1 VIGHMKAE
9 GHLGR
14 CYLKG
19 RAGDDRVRPKPVIGP
34 LEIGHDCREQLP
46 SALMR
51 KPHVIEHH
59 LEWGNARGGDLRLPA
74 AGAAQWGALGRRRAG
89 REDRVAE
96 PKAEAPKRGRAVV
109 VPVNCSKNSQ
119 EQVR

>member
-1 VIGHMKAE
+1 MPEAAT
-9 GHLGR
+9 
-14 CYLKG
+14 Y
-19 RAGDDRVRPKPVIGP
+19 A
-34 LEIGHDCREQLP
+34 CR
-46 SALMR
+46 
-51 KPHVIEHH
+51 
-59 LEWGNARGGDLRLPA
+59 A

-96 PKAEAPKRGRAVV
+96 PKAEAPRRGRAVV

>member
-14 CYLKG
+14 GYLKG

-59 LEWGNARGGDLRLPA
+59 LEWGKLEGKIVWRNLKLRRPN
-74 AGAAQWGALGRRRAG
+74 AGAR
-89 REDRVAE
+89 
-96 PKAEAPKRGRAVV
+96 
-109 VPVNCSKNSQ
+109 
-119 EQVR
+119 

>member
-59 LEWGNARGGDLRLPA
+59 LEWGNARGGDLRLPGGRDLIFLVQRSGA
-74 AGAAQWGALGRRRAG
+74 HWGAAELEGKIVWRNLKLRRSNAGAR
-89 REDRVAE
+89 
-96 PKAEAPKRGRAVV
+96 
-109 VPVNCSKNSQ
+109 
-119 EQVR
+119 

>member
-1 VIGHMKAE
+1 MKAE

-59 LEWGNARGGDLRLPA
+59 LEWVMPRRRLTPA
-74 AGAAQWGALGRRRAG
+74 GRLVQRSGAHWGAAELEGKIVWRNL
-89 REDRVAE
+89 
-96 PKAEAPKRGRAVV
+96 AEAPKRGRAVV

-119 EQVR
+119 E